1 MKTMQKNDNQQTKAR
16 RKAFTTTPLAEQ
28 EGASSLF
35 HDMQEHPESYSD
47 NELEAMMDSL
57 DQQPDLEKAW
67 REFESKFSADHPKS
81 HPATFHHQ
89 IRKAAAIL
97 IGILILS
104 GIAYAAIRIVRSH
117 QPMVHPEQAE
127 KPKDSL
133 RSNLPEPQKPWTTE
147 VNSFHTDRNK
157 FENRKDDS
165 SNPPVRFNDVSLDS
179 ILSVV
184 SAHYGKTVV
193 FRNEMSKNMR
203 FIITWNPN
211 EPLTEFTD
219 ELNMFDG
226 MFVTVHQDT
235 ICVETTD
242 GKEVAL

>member
-1 MKTMQKNDNQQTKAR
+1 MKTMQKKDNQQTKAG

-28 EGASSLF
+28 EGAGISLF

-104 GIAYAAIRIVRSH
+104 GIAYAAIRLVRSH

-147 VNSFHTDRNK
+147 VNSFRTDRNK
-157 FENRKDDS
+157 FENRKDEPRAMLRAAMS
-165 SNPPVRFNDVSLDS
+165 TQPVLELIIRL
-179 ILSVV
+179 LSVMCSIGDTLPSLPNHFLTSFYV
-184 SAHYGKTVV
+184 H
-193 FRNEMSKNMR
+193 
-203 FIITWNPN
+203 FII
-211 EPLTEFTD
+211 E
-219 ELNMFDG
+219 
-226 MFVTVHQDT
+226 
-235 ICVETTD
+235 
-242 GKEVAL
+242 